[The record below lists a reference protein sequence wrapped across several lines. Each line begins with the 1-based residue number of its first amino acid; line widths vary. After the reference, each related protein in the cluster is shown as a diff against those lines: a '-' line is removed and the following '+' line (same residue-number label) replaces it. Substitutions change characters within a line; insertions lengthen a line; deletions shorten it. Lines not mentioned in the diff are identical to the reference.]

1 MCELVEEEG
10 LFAEEGHMREAL
22 RVCVRYVSRFT
33 VSPLSISIV
42 FGGLFGFVFCLVC
55 VFLGFLFG
63 VCLFAS
69 HVFEI
74 SLV

>member
-42 FGGLFGFVFCLVC
+42 FGGLFGLCF
-55 VFLGFLFG
+55 FG
-63 VCLFAS
+63 VFVWCLFVCFS
-69 HVFEI
+69 RFRDLT
-74 SLV
+74 SLTNVL